1 MTFETFESLTFQC
14 LTPQDITV
22 ELAAL
27 NQKVYN
33 SSLYLYSI
41 DCFGKYIL
49 PDFEKEKP
57 NPYRSVQCYDLDTTG
72 KEWKWTLKI
81 AVYLEASKNRYS
93 PSKSGIITP
102 AIAGIA
108 SLDVL
113 RGADWLTAYSFK
125 TCYTCLEWSACEISK
140 A

>member
-1 MTFETFESLTFQC
+1 MKLQNYIACSLIRLLVNQMTFETFESLTFQC

-49 PDFEKEKP
+49 PDFE
-57 NPYRSVQCYDLDTTG
+57 NPLRT
-72 KEWKWTLKI
+72 E
-81 AVYLEASKNRYS
+81 VYNAM
-93 PSKSGIITP
+93 T
-102 AIAGIA
+102 
-108 SLDVL
+108 
-113 RGADWLTAYSFK
+113 
-125 TCYTCLEWSACEISK
+125 
-140 A
+140 

>member
-49 PDFEKEKP
+49 PDFEKE
-57 NPYRSVQCYDLDTTG
+57 NPLRTEVYNAMCTV
-72 KEWKWTLKI
+72 KWTLKI

>member
-27 NQKVYN
+27 NPKVYN

-41 DCFGKYIL
+41 DFFGKYIL
-49 PDFEKEKP
+49 PDFEKE
-57 NPYRSVQCYDLDTTG
+57 NPLRTEVYNAMCTV
-72 KEWKWTLKI
+72 KWTLKI

>member
-1 MTFETFESLTFQC
+1 MIF
-14 LTPQDITV
+14 V
-22 ELAAL
+22 
-27 NQKVYN
+27 
-33 SSLYLYSI
+33 
-41 DCFGKYIL
+41 GKYIL
-49 PDFEKEKP
+49 PDFEKE
-57 NPYRSVQCYDLDTTG
+57 NPLRTEVYNAMCTV
-72 KEWKWTLKI
+72 KWTLKI

>member
-49 PDFEKEKP
+49 PDFEKE
-57 NPYRSVQCYDLDTTG
+57 NPLRT
-72 KEWKWTLKI
+72 E
-81 AVYLEASKNRYS
+81 VYNDM
-93 PSKSGIITP
+93 T
-102 AIAGIA
+102 
-108 SLDVL
+108 
-113 RGADWLTAYSFK
+113 
-125 TCYTCLEWSACEISK
+125 
-140 A
+140 

>member
-33 SSLYLYSI
+33 SSLYLYCI

-49 PDFEKEKP
+49 PDFEKE
-57 NPYRSVQCYDLDTTG
+57 NPLRT
-72 KEWKWTLKI
+72 E
-81 AVYLEASKNRYS
+81 VYNAM
-93 PSKSGIITP
+93 T
-102 AIAGIA
+102 
-108 SLDVL
+108 
-113 RGADWLTAYSFK
+113 
-125 TCYTCLEWSACEISK
+125 
-140 A
+140 